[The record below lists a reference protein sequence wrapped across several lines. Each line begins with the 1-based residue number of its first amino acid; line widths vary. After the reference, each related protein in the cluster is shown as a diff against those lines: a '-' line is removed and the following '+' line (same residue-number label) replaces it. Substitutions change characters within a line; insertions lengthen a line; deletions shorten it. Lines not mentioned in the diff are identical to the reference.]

1 MFPDKLDYPV
11 AMMLALAAAT
21 VVAFVAIGRAV
32 FGAQV
37 FW

>member
-32 FGAQV
+32 FGTQV